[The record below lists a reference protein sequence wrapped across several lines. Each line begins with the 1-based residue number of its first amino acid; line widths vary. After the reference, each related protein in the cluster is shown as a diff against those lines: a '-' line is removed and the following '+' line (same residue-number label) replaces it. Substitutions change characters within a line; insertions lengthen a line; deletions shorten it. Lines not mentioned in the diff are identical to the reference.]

1 MNATDSGAAG
11 QGVLRIE
18 DLSKAFGGLTAVA
31 GFSLELGDRD
41 IQGIIGPN
49 GAGKTT
55 AFNLITGVYP
65 PDRGTISLQD
75 RVITRLPPD
84 AIARA
89 GIARTFQNIRL
100 FAQMTVLDNIAM
112 ALHARAGYGLWAATF
127 RTGNFRRGEARLLA
141 ESLEHLDRFGL
152 VDRRDELAG
161 GLPYGEQRRLEIA
174 RALATQPKVLLLDEP
189 AAGMNP
195 REVEELILLV
205 RQVHHDF
212 PLAILLIEHQL
223 PVVMELCGHV
233 QVLDFGQTIAAGAPR
248 DVVRDPLVIEA
259 YLGEE
264 EAPA

>member
-1 MNATDSGAAG
+1 MKA
-11 QGVLRIE
+11 LRIT
-18 DLSKAFGGLTAVA
+18 DLAKAFGGLTAVA
-31 GFSLELGDRD
+31 GFNMELGARD
-41 IQGIIGPN
+41 IHGIIGPN

-55 AFNLITGVYP
+55 VFNLVTGIYA
-65 PDRGTISLQD
+65 PDGGRIQLGDHDLTG
-75 RVITRLPPD
+75 RAPD

-100 FAQMTVLDNIAM
+100 FPQMSVLDNIAM
-112 ALHARAGYGLWAATF
+112 ALHGRAGYGLWAATF
-127 RTGNFRRGEARLLA
+127 HTGRFRRGEAGLLA

-152 VDRRDELAG
+152 ADRRREPAG
-161 GLPYGEQRRLEIA
+161 SLPYGEQRRLEIA
-174 RALATQPKVLLLDEP
+174 RALATRPEVLLLDEP

-195 REVEELILLV
+195 REVEELIVLV

-223 PVVMELCGHV
+223 PVVMALCGHV
-233 QVLDFGQTIAAGAPR
+233 QVLDFGQTIAAGTPQE
-248 DVVRDPLVIEA
+248 VVRNPLVIEA

>member
-1 MNATDSGAAG
+1 MAADSVA
-11 QGVLRIE
+11 
-18 DLSKAFGGLTAVA
+18 LSISHLTKAFGGLTAVSD
-31 GFSLELGDRD
+31 FSLELGVRE

-65 PDRGTISLQD
+65 PDQGRILLQD
-75 RVITRLPPD
+75 RDLTRLAPD

-89 GIARTFQNIRL
+89 GVARTFQNIRL
-100 FAQMTVLDNIAM
+100 FAQMSVLDNIAM
-112 ALHARAGYGLWAATF
+112 ALHARTGYGFWDATL
-127 RTGNFRRGEARLLA
+127 RTGRFRRQEAAVLA
-141 ESLEHLDRFGL
+141 ESLEHLGRFGL
-152 VDRRDELAG
+152 ADRRHESAG
-161 GLPYGEQRRLEIA
+161 SLPYGEQRRLEIA
-174 RALATQPKVLLLDEP
+174 RALATRPKVLLLDEP

-205 RQVHHDF
+205 RQVHQDF

-233 QVLDFGQTIAAGAPR
+233 QVLDFGQTIAAGTPR
-248 DVVRDPLVIEA
+248 EVTRNPLVVEA

-264 EAPA
+264 ASA

>member
-1 MNATDSGAAG
+1 MTGPC
-11 QGVLRIE
+11 VLRIE
-18 DLSKAFGGLTAVA
+18 HLAKAFGGLTAVA
-31 GFSLELGDRD
+31 DFSLELGVRD

-65 PDRGTISLQD
+65 PDLGTIALD
-75 RVITRLPPD
+75 GHEITRMPPD

-100 FAQMTVLDNIAM
+100 FAQMTVRDNIAM

-127 RTGNFRRGEARLLA
+127 RTGDFRRREAALLA
-141 ESLEHLDRFGL
+141 ESLEHLERFGL
-152 VDRRDELAG
+152 ADRRDELAG

-174 RALATQPKVLLLDEP
+174 RALATRPRVLLLDEP

-205 RQVHHDF
+205 RQVHRDF

-223 PVVMELCGHV
+223 PVVMELCGQV
-233 QVLDFGQTIAAGAPR
+233 QVLDFGQTIARGTPR
-248 DVVRDPLVIEA
+248 EVTSDARVIEA
-259 YLGEE
+259 YLGEQ